1 MAVDNQRYS
10 QDGVSAVYLR
20 ELVNG
25 VGTGSWK
32 KFGGVN
38 SAAASRE
45 VTERELLGDNLVYRK
60 TSKFK
65 QYAGTFSYYGTSWD
79 MIDFFLPGSLST
91 VGNKTT
97 FSETATGQPTKFE
110 AVVFSDADDEDGN
123 VAVITEHY
131 KNCQA
136 LNWTNP
142 KSTGEYVTFE
152 LSWTGLANT
161 SGIPRDLILD
171 EDLVGLDVATS
182 DVTAPTV
189 SAHVPTAAATGVVV
203 SANLTVDFSEEMNEL
218 SVETAANYSLIKVS
232 DSTHVD
238 LSLATITYV
247 AGTPFRVTINP
258 ASSLGAATEYALI
271 VKRGVKDVAGNNLAN
286 DYMTT
291 FTTA

>member
-1 MAVDNQRYS
+1 MAVDNRRYS

-20 ELVNG
+20 KLVDG

-38 SAAASRE
+38 AAAAARE
-45 VTERELLGDNLVYRK
+45 VTERELLGDNLIYRK

-79 MIDFFLPGSLST
+79 MIEFFLPGSLTT

-123 VAVITEHY
+123 VAVIAEHY

-142 KSTGEYVTFE
+142 KSSGEYVTFE
-152 LSWTGLANT
+152 LSWTGLANS
-161 SGIPRDLILD
+161 SGVPRDLILD
-171 EDLVGLDVATS
+171 EDLVGVDVATS

-189 SAHVPTAAATGVVV
+189 SAHVPTLAATGVSV

-218 SVETAANYSLIKVS
+218 SVEDYRNYQLTKMS
-232 DSTHVD
+232 DNTRID
-238 LSLATITYV
+238 LSLATITY
-247 AGTPFRVTINP
+247 ATGSPFRVTINP
-258 ASSLGAATEYALI
+258 ASSLGASTQYALT
-271 VKRGVKDVAGNNLAN
+271 VKAGCRDVAGNTMAA
-286 DYMTT
+286 DYITT